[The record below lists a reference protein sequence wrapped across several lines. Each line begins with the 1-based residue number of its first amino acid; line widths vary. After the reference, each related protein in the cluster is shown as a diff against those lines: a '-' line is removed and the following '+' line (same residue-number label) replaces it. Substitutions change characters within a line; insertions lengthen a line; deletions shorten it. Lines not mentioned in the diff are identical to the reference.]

1 TRRDPLGRWRF
12 DSELEFALNPGE
24 PVVTRESLLFAALP
38 PHALLRASQQTERAG
53 RLEGTLIERHSGA
66 YRVARQPAN
75 ALRAL
80 ELDYTLGDHL
90 GFEAWLRQTA
100 PAPGTTRAVRAL
112 DFGRR
117 QVVARRFR
125 VLERSAIGYRI
136 ENAAPLDASTIQL
149 DRRLRPVTMSL
160 AGLFELELASR
171 AEALGRTATVAA
183 RGRPVPVD
191 RPLRHH
197 TEIRALALDVEGPVP
212 AAQLWPQLTVGG
224 ALYSTAGSVGTP
236 RLLG

>member
-1 TRRDPLGRWRF
+1 
-12 DSELEFALNPGE
+12 
-24 PVVTRESLLFAALP
+24 
-38 PHALLRASQQTERAG
+38 
-53 RLEGTLIERHSGA
+53 
-66 YRVARQPAN
+66 
-75 ALRAL
+75 
-80 ELDYTLGDHL
+80 
-90 GFEAWLRQTA
+90 
-100 PAPGTTRAVRAL
+100 
-112 DFGRR
+112 
-117 QVVARRFR
+117 
-125 VLERSAIGYRI
+125 
-136 ENAAPLDASTIQL
+136 
-149 DRRLRPVTMSL
+149 PVTMSL

-236 RLLG
+236 RLLGDELMETADHPVSDPRIRALAQQAVAGVGDPDARLGALTRFVHGYLRYTDDGVRRDVLTLLDEPLGDCNEYAELLTTLARALEIPSRTVFGLAYAADEAPAFRFHAWNELLVNGEWRAVDATWNQLRIDATHIPLPQN